1 MVNVFYFETFLNSRN
16 VITWKCVT
24 KTDLLK
30 QINYE
35 KLVFFDYGELTS
47 INSWLQ
53 NDIVMKLLHLQLYSK
68 LKENC
73 CTILQVISFIF
84 WEIFRVESYSVD
96 IQFKLN
102 IRMTFVWQPEK
113 TCVYPTSL
121 IVFSLCGE
129 SIFQILWKLRLKL
142 YQKSDCITKMENRI
156 GNQPG
161 HFQQW
166 LHAEHLIKDL
176 IRTFFKKNFFS
187 TFPVRK
193 K

>member
-84 WEIFRVESYSVD
+84 WEIFHMESYSVD

-102 IRMTFVWQPEK
+102 IRMTFVWQPEQSR
-113 TCVYPTSL
+113 VYPTGL
-121 IVFSLCGE
+121 IVFSLCGD

-142 YQKSDCITKMENRI
+142 YQKLDCITKMENRI

-161 HFQQW
+161 NFQQW
-166 LHAEHLIKDL
+166 LHA
-176 IRTFFKKNFFS
+176 
-187 TFPVRK
+187 
-193 K
+193 